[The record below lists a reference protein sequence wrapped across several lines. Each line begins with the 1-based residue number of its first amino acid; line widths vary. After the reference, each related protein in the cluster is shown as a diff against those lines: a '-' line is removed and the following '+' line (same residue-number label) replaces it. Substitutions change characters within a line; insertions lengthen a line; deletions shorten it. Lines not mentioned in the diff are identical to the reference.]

1 MSTSPPPRLLTALL
15 LATALPLWQPGG
27 PTPVAAQEADGEGAE
42 AGDTT
47 AVLYG
52 TVREA
57 GTGRPLEDAEVRIA
71 GRGRST
77 LTDSTGAYRL
87 RGLEPGEDSVTVEY
101 LSGRARTEYVWLGA
115 GMVTRLDVEL
125 RPEAVEVAELQV
137 EVEGIRD
144 RRMREIRERERRFSG
159 QVLTREEL
167 EEASPT
173 RTTDALRRIPGVR
186 VRYVPPRQRGAFTP
200 AYVVTLRGAAG
211 FSGRC
216 RPQVYLDGSPV
227 SGISVNDFQPE
238 EIMALEVYHAG
249 EAPARFKSMRGCGAV
264 AIWLRHGGD

>member
-1 MSTSPPPRLLTALL
+1 MLT
-15 LATALPLWQPGG
+15 LPLSRLRAALALGAALAPAATLPGWS
-27 PTPVAAQEADGEGAE
+27 TPLAAQEADGGGAE
-42 AGDTT
+42 AADTT

-57 GTGRPLEDAEVRIA
+57 GTGRPLGDAEVRIV
-71 GRGRST
+71 GLGRST

-137 EVEGIRD
+137 EVEGNRD
-144 RRMREIRERERRFSG
+144 RRMREI
-159 QVLTREEL
+159 L
-167 EEASPT
+167 
-173 RTTDALRRIPGVR
+173 
-186 VRYVPPRQRGAFTP
+186 
-200 AYVVTLRGAAG
+200 
-211 FSGRC
+211 
-216 RPQVYLDGSPV
+216 
-227 SGISVNDFQPE
+227 
-238 EIMALEVYHAG
+238 ALEVYHGG

-264 AIWLRHGGD
+264 AIWLRHGAD